1 MRWLSAPW
9 RSIPSP
15 FPPPLGLG
23 LLLCPV
29 PHCLWAGPA
38 TQHLLSI
45 YTEDPSGIFSHVLLF
60 LFAGV
65 FLVKGF
71 RSGFNIEVNFLSASS
86 HFPPSFGG
94 IWDNTTTKN
103 PALKPMDWPTNR
115 FFLFFFELQAS
126 APWNGIPLLCL
137 NMCLKSLT
145 LPTSQCL
152 KQCQNIKAS
161 NSPSLFCPH
170 TWQWKSHL
178 SYPLPSCP
186 CIRIKMS
193 ILSISFCRISCW
205 TSYRLSPQHQ
215 LEEVGTFYKQGN

>member
-115 FFLFFFELQAS
+115 SFFFFW
-126 APWNGIPLLCL
+126 APGLCTLERNSVTLLKHVSEESHTSHEPML
-137 NMCLKSLT
+137 ETMSEHKS
-145 LPTSQCL
+145 
-152 KQCQNIKAS
+152 I
-161 NSPSLFCPH
+161 
-170 TWQWKSHL
+170 
-178 SYPLPSCP
+178 
-186 CIRIKMS
+186 
-193 ILSISFCRISCW
+193 
-205 TSYRLSPQHQ
+205 
-215 LEEVGTFYKQGN
+215 